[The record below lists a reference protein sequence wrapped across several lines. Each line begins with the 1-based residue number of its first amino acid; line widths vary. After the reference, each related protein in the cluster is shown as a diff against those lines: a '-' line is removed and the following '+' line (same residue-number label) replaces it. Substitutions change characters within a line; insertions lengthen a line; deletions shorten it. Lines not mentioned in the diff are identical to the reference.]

1 MSLNNSLLILLNR
14 VFIRTSVNLLGVMLF
29 MRMGWMSAQ
38 CGILLAL
45 LQIAVATIITLL
57 TTLSMNALCTNGD
70 IGAGGIYSM
79 ISRSLGPEAGANI
92 GFLFSFTNAAFV
104 GLNLCGAA
112 DAVLQ
117 IFNYFKIGLFENPL
131 NDIRFFAFIFLVVI
145 ALIPIISL
153 QLEAKTQTFFFIL
166 ILICILDYFIG
177 AILPPN
183 EDQRKRGFY
192 GFHSWVMFTFCW
204 FSVKKTK

>member
-1 MSLNNSLLILLNR
+1 MM
-14 VFIRTSVNLLGVMLF
+14 F
-29 MRMGWMSAQ
+29 
-38 CGILLAL
+38 
-45 LQIAVATIITLL
+45 TIILVNNINTKCHD
-57 TTLSMNALCTNGD
+57 SGD

-117 IFNYFKIGLFENPL
+117 IFNHFNIGLFDNPL
-131 NDIRFFAFIFLVVI
+131 NDIRFFAFIFLIVI

-177 AILPPN
+177 AVLPPN
-183 EDQRKRGFY
+183 EEQRKRGFY
-192 GFHSWVMFTFCW
+192 GFHTWVGNLCTAFILNRSINVWKAIFLGGRG
-204 FSVKKTK
+204 